1 MTMLS
6 RRGLIGFGGVAAGGL
21 LLSGCDQ
28 LASSDKLGKIVRG
41 AEQATYRWQ
50 RLVGRNDLAREFT
63 TADLSP
69 VFKVN
74 GTHAPVEAD
83 YLAHA
88 AENFA
93 NWKLA
98 ISGLVTNPMT
108 VSLADIRKLPART
121 QITRHDCV
129 EGWSA
134 IGQWTGPQLGL
145 LLKAA
150 GLKTNARYIVFRCA
164 DNYGGELSK
173 GGAQS
178 TSIYYESIDLVD
190 AFHPQTILAH
200 SMNGAPLSVGHG
212 APVRMRIERQL
223 GYKQAKYVMGIDA
236 VDSLAGYGQGKGG
249 YWEDRG
255 YEWYAGI

>member
-1 MTMLS
+1 MTIS

-21 LLSGCDQ
+21 LLSACDG
-28 LASSDKLGKIVRG
+28 LASNAKLKNIVQSAEG
-41 AEQATYRWQ
+41 ATERWQ
-50 RLVGRNDLAREFT
+50 RLVGRDGLAREFS
-63 TADLSP
+63 ASDLSP
-69 VFKVN
+69 DFKVN
-74 GTHAPVEAD
+74 GTREPVETE
-83 YLAHA
+83 YQAHKA
-88 AENFA
+88 ANFA
-93 NWKLA
+93 DWRLA
-98 ISGLVTNPMT
+98 IGGLVHKPMAL
-108 VSLADIRKLPART
+108 SLAELRRLPART

-150 GLKTNARYIVFRCA
+150 GLKPDARYVVFRCA
-164 DNYGGELSK
+164 DNYGGEASK

-178 TSIYYESIDLVD
+178 KSLYYESIDLVD

-200 SMNGAPLSVGHG
+200 SMNGAPLSIGHG

-223 GYKQAKYVMGIDA
+223 GYKQAKYVMGIDL
-236 VDSLAGYGQGKGG
+236 VSSLAGYGSGKGG

>member
-1 MTMLS
+1 MNGVS
-6 RRGLIGFGGVAAGGL
+6 RRGLIAVGGGL
-21 LLSGCDQ
+21 LLAGCDK
-28 LASSDKLGKIVRG
+28 LATNDKLKAVAQSAEG
-41 AEQATYRWQ
+41 ATLRWQ
-50 RLVGRNDLAREFT
+50 RLVGRNGLAQEFSA
-63 TADLSP
+63 ADISP

-74 GTHAPVEAD
+74 GTHEPMEAE
-83 YLAHA
+83 YQAHKA
-88 AENFA
+88 ANFA
-93 NWKLA
+93 DWKLA
-98 ISGLVTNPMT
+98 ITGLVNTPMT
-108 VSLADIRKLPART
+108 LSMDQIRAMPART

-134 IGQWTGPQLGL
+134 IGQWTGVPLGL

-150 GLKTNARYIVFRCA
+150 NMKTNARYAVFRCA

-178 TSIYYESIDLVD
+178 TSIYYESVDLVD

-212 APVRMRIERQL
+212 APLRMRIERQL
-223 GYKQAKYVMGIDA
+223 GYKQAKYVTGIDVVA
-236 VDSLAGYGQGKGG
+236 SLDGYGSGKGG